1 VRVTFQDMYEDLV
14 RGSERARRYVDWW
27 RHHFASIRDV
37 VETFASEKLFSVSSA
52 DVSAVLK
59 RGTHALGEIEKDR
72 ELLEVEDSHM
82 PPTAMQDLFHW
93 FIEREGSLPS
103 WDEFRSFLL
112 EPEQKP
118 LIIGPWWS
126 GLKESVQKY
135 DRGRVRDA
143 MHWRVARMYYS
154 NLREVHFLARLRER
168 HDISLKY
175 HIFADVRLR
184 ADFWLGKHV
193 VSVFLSNPRYRS
205 QAGTRKHKA
214 EEKLRDHIPSLT
226 FNDVEFPN
234 RYARGEL
241 YRVSDEEIDRLAAS
255 IGEREGK

>member
-1 VRVTFQDMYEDLV
+1 MRVTFQDMYEDLV
-14 RGSERARRYVDWW
+14 HGSERARSYVEWW
-27 RHHFASIRDV
+27 RGHFASIRNDV
-37 VETFASEKLFSVSSA
+37 EAFASEKLFSVTSA

-59 RGTHALGEIEKDR
+59 RGTHALGEIEKER
-72 ELLEVEDSHM
+72 ELSEVEDSHM
-82 PPTAMQDLFHW
+82 PPTAMQDLFHR
-93 FIEREGSLPS
+93 FIEREGSLPT
-103 WDEFRSFLL
+103 WEEFRSFLL

-135 DRGRVRDA
+135 DREHVRDA

-154 NLREVHFLARLRER
+154 NLREVDFLARMRER

-184 ADFWLGKHV
+184 ADFWFGKHI
-193 VSVFLSNPRYRS
+193 VSVFLSNRRYRG
-205 QAGTRKHKA
+205 QGDTRKHKA
-214 EEKLRDHIPSLT
+214 EEKLGDHVPPLT

-241 YRVSDEEIDRLAAS
+241 YRVSDEEIDRVAAR
-255 IGEREGK
+255 IRGARR